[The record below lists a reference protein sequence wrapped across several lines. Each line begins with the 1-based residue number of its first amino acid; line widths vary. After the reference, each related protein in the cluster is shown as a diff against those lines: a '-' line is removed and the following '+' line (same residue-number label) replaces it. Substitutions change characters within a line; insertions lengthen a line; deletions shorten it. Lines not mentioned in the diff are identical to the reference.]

1 MRNPF
6 RKIFDMTDKEPNT
19 PDTDT
24 LETTPDTVFSS
35 ENTAQNSPETTPDQD
50 RIRELQQQL
59 DESRSKY
66 MYLYSDMENIRRNA
80 ARERME
86 LISTAGRDIMAALLP
101 ILDDFDRAA
110 KNDGLSDGMTLIHQ
124 KLANTLKSKGLQPL
138 ETQPGDT
145 FNADRHEAIVEIPA
159 PSEDLKGK
167 IVDIIEQGY
176 TLGERIIRY
185 AKVVVGK

>member
-6 RKIFDMTDKEPNT
+6 RKIFDMTEKEPNT
-19 PDTDT
+19 PETDVP
-24 LETTPDTVFSS
+24 ETAPDPTSTP
-35 ENTAQNSPETTPDQD
+35 ENTAQTTPDQE

-110 KNDGLSDGMTLIHQ
+110 KNDGLSDGMTLIHH
-124 KLANTLKSKGLQPL
+124 KLTNTLRNKGLHPL
-138 ETQPGDT
+138 ETQPGDP
-145 FNADRHEAIVEIPA
+145 FNADIHEAIVEIPA

-176 TLGERIIRY
+176 TLGERIIRF

>member
-1 MRNPF
+1 
-6 RKIFDMTDKEPNT
+6 MTEKEPNA
-19 PDTDT
+19 PEAGQP
-24 LETTPDTVFSS
+24 ET
-35 ENTAQNSPETTPDQD
+35 SPETSENQPEITPEQD

-101 ILDDFDRAA
+101 VLDDFDRAA
-110 KNDGLSDGMTLIHQ
+110 KNDGLTDGMTLIHH
-124 KLANTLKSKGLQPL
+124 KLAATLKSKGLTVL
-138 ETQPGDT
+138 ETKPGDD
-145 FNADRHEAIVEIPA
+145 FNADLHEAIVEIPA
-159 PSEDLKGK
+159 PTEDLKSK

-176 TLGERIIRY
+176 TLGGRIIRY

>member
-6 RKIFDMTDKEPNT
+6 RKIFDMTEKEPNT

-24 LETTPDTVFSS
+24 PETMPDPAVSA
-35 ENTAQNSPETTPDQD
+35 ENASQGAPDTTPDQE

-101 ILDDFDRAA
+101 VLDDFDRAA

-138 ETQPGDT
+138 ETQPGDP
-145 FNADRHEAIVEIPA
+145 FDADRHEAIVEIPA

>member
-19 PDTDT
+19 PNTDT
-24 LETTPDTVFSS
+24 LETTPDPVFSS
-35 ENTAQNSPETTPDQD
+35 ENAAQTTPETTPDQE
-50 RIRELQQQL
+50 RVRELQQQL

-86 LISTAGRDIMAALLP
+86 LVSTAGRDIMAALLP
-101 ILDDFDRAA
+101 VLDDFDRAA

-124 KLANTLKSKGLQPL
+124 KLTNTLKNKGLQLL
-138 ETQPGDT
+138 ETQPGDP